1 MTPTLFAQVNIA
13 PVDENVGLFHL
24 MQRGGPLMFVLFLF
38 SVVALGVFFERMFY
52 YKRCRMNVSEFL
64 AGVLALVRR
73 QSYLEAIARCEE
85 GHGPI
90 VSVVRT
96 AIYKRHLPAAELR
109 EVVREIAQLEIPQL
123 EANISLLGTIGY
135 VAPLLGLFGTVI
147 GMIDAF
153 IQINRTNGT
162 ASVGDLSQ
170 GIYTALIT
178 TAAGLGVAIP
188 CYLMHNFLVARVH
201 AMVGDMERAGI
212 ETIHTLSD
220 LPRKDMI
227 TAPFTAVGEKE
238 AAKEGAAREA
248 TGSEGVGLKTRSS

>member
-1 MTPTLFAQVNIA
+1 MLHSILAQVSIA
-13 PVDENVGLFHL
+13 PVDENVSLFHL
-24 MQRGGPLMFVLFLF
+24 MQRGGWLMFVLFIC
-38 SVVALGVFFERMFY
+38 SVVALGVVFERMLY

-73 QSYLEAIARCEE
+73 QSYVEAIARCEE
-85 GHGPI
+85 GHGPV

-96 AIYKRHLPAAELR
+96 AIYKRHLPSSELR

-135 VAPLLGLFGTVI
+135 VAPLLGLLGTVL
-147 GMIDAF
+147 GMIEAF
-153 IQINRTNGT
+153 VQINRTSGT

-178 TAAGLGVAIP
+178 TAAGMAVAIP
-188 CYLMHNFLVARVH
+188 CYLSHNFLVAQVH
-201 AMVGDMERAGI
+201 GIVADMERAGI
-212 ETIHTLSD
+212 ETIHTLTD

-227 TAPFTAVGEKE
+227 AAPFTPS
-238 AAKEGAAREA
+238 
-248 TGSEGVGLKTRSS
+248 SETPEVLKASSGQKTS

>member
-1 MTPTLFAQVNIA
+1 MLIPLFAQAQVNLA
-13 PVDENVGLFHL
+13 PVEEKIGLFHMMQQGGHL
-24 MQRGGPLMFVLFLF
+24 MIVLYACAI
-38 SVVALGVFFERMFY
+38 VAIGVFFERLFY
-52 YKRCRMNVSEFL
+52 YRRSRMNVHEFL

-109 EVVREIAQLEIPQL
+109 EVVREIAQLEIPAL

-135 VAPLLGLFGTVI
+135 VAPLLGLLGTVT

-153 IQINRTNGT
+153 EQINRTNGT
-162 ASVGDLSQ
+162 ASVAELSA

-178 TAAGLGVAIP
+178 TSAGLVVAIP
-188 CYLMHNFLVARVH
+188 CYLGHNFLVAQVH
-201 AMVGDMERAGI
+201 ALIADMERAGI
-212 ETIHTLSD
+212 ETIHTLTD

-227 TAPFTAVGEKE
+227 TFTPAQEKE
-238 AAKEGAAREA
+238 RGQEPEARKA
-248 TGSEGVGLKTRSS
+248 

>member
-1 MTPTLFAQVNIA
+1 MQHSFFAVNIA

-24 MQRGGPLMFVLFLF
+24 MQRGGPLMFVLFIC
-38 SVVALGVFFERMFY
+38 SVVALGVVFERMIY
-52 YKRCRMNVSEFL
+52 YKRCRMNVNEFL

-135 VAPLLGLFGTVI
+135 IAPLLGLLGTVT
-147 GMIDAF
+147 GMIEAF
-153 IQINRTNGT
+153 VQINRTSGT
-162 ASVGDLSQ
+162 ASVADLSQ

-178 TAAGLGVAIP
+178 TAAGLVVAIP
-188 CYLMHNFLVARVH
+188 CYLSHNFLVAQVH
-201 AMVGDMERAGI
+201 GIVADMERAGI
-212 ETIHTLSD
+212 ETIHTLTD

-227 TAPFTAVGEKE
+227 ATAFTPAVSGEKE
-238 AAKEGAAREA
+238 A
-248 TGSEGVGLKTRSS
+248 TSSTPKA

>member
-1 MTPTLFAQVNIA
+1 
-13 PVDENVGLFHL
+13 
-24 MQRGGPLMFVLFLF
+24 
-38 SVVALGVFFERMFY
+38 VVALGVFFERWMY
-52 YKRCRMNVSEFL
+52 YKRSRMNVSEFL

-85 GHGPI
+85 GHGPV

-109 EVVREIAQLEIPQL
+109 EVVREIAQLEIPHL
-123 EANISLLGTIGY
+123 EANVSLLGTIGY
-135 VAPLLGLFGTVI
+135 VAPLLGLLGTVT
-147 GMIDAF
+147 GMIEAF
-153 IQINRTNGT
+153 VQINRTSGT

-188 CYLMHNFLVARVH
+188 CYLAHNFLVAQVH
-201 AMVGDMERAGI
+201 GIVADMERAGI
-212 ETIHTLSD
+212 ETIHTLTD

-227 TAPFTAVGEKE
+227 AAPFTAVEETSKQAGK
-238 AAKEGAAREA
+238 
-248 TGSEGVGLKTRSS
+248 

>member
-1 MTPTLFAQVNIA
+1 MFHVIFAQVNIA

-24 MQRGGPLMFVLFLF
+24 MQRGGPLMFVLFVC
-38 SVVALGVFFERMFY
+38 SVVALGVFFERLFY

-123 EANISLLGTIGY
+123 ESNISLLGTIGY
-135 VAPLLGLFGTVI
+135 VAPLLGLFGTVT
-147 GMIDAF
+147 GMIEAF
-153 IQINRTNGT
+153 VQINRTSGT

-188 CYLMHNFLVARVH
+188 CYLAHNFLVAQVH
-201 AMVGDMERAGI
+201 SLVGDMERAGI
-212 ETIHTLSD
+212 ETIHTLTD

-227 TAPFTAVGEKE
+227 AEPFSAVPEKE
-238 AAKEGAAREA
+238 
-248 TGSEGVGLKTRSS
+248 GLKEASVKKG